1 MNSPLHTF
9 ARSLARASGGAVI
22 FSLPIL
28 MTMEMW
34 WLGFHMDRLKLV
46 LLILVMVPLLTG
58 LSFHSG
64 FEETFNWKED
74 LSDGLIAYAIGFL
87 IGTLI
92 LALFGVIT
100 TGMSPSEIV
109 GKISIQAIPGSIGA
123 ILAQSQLK
131 AKSPEEERREEQGGY
146 GAEIFHMLA
155 GAIFLALN
163 VAPTD
168 EMVLIA
174 YQMSPWH
181 GIALLLLSLLVMHA
195 FVYAVEFHGQA
206 AIPEGGTHPGV
217 FLKFTVV
224 GYALCLLVS
233 AYMLWTFGRT
243 EGMPITQI
251 VMTTVVLGFPAAI
264 GAAAARLIL

>member
-1 MNSPLHTF
+1 MNHIHQTF

-22 FSLPIL
+22 FSLPML

-34 WLGFHMDRLKLV
+34 WLGFHIDRLKLV
-46 LLILVMVPLLTG
+46 LLLLVMVPLLTG

-64 FEETFNWKED
+64 FEDTFNWKED

-87 IGTLI
+87 MGALV

-100 TGMSPSEIV
+100 PDMSISEIV
-109 GKISIQAIPGSIGA
+109 GKISLQAISGSIGA
-123 ILAQSQLK
+123 ILAQAQLK
-131 AKSPEEERREEQGGY
+131 AKSPEEERRDERGGY
-146 GAEIFHMLA
+146 GAELFHMLA

-163 VAPTD
+163 VAPTE
-168 EMVLIA
+168 EMILIA
-174 YQMSPWH
+174 YQMGPWH

-206 AIPEGGTHPGV
+206 AIPEGGTHSSV
-217 FLKFTVV
+217 FLRFTVV

-233 AYMLWTFGRT
+233 AYILWTFGRT
-243 EGMPITQI
+243 EGMPFTQI